1 MSKITKMG
9 IEKKGGDIDEICNIT
24 PGYSKVTL
32 AQKLW
37 VLVLN
42 PNIQNFKTNNF
53 NLYMGMNINLS
64 FIVISLK
71 ISGNYPSKLT
81 REP

>member
-1 MSKITKMG
+1 MG
-9 IEKKGGDIDEICNIT
+9 IEKKGRDIDEICNIT

-42 PNIQNFKTNNF
+42 PNIPNFKTNNF
-53 NLYMGMNINLS
+53 NLFMIIGDVHE
-64 FIVISLK
+64 FIVHCHI
-71 ISGNYPSKLT
+71 P
-81 REP
+81 